1 MYVPALCIFIKS
13 SIQRPCSNSRLPD
26 LFPLTEANS
35 QWGRDF
41 SSLNIYSTIIVAQ
54 DMPENFVIYAK
65 YKLVYFGLQC
75 LL

>member
-35 QWGRDF
+35 QWGR
-41 SSLNIYSTIIVAQ
+41 
-54 DMPENFVIYAK
+54 
-65 YKLVYFGLQC
+65 
-75 LL
+75 